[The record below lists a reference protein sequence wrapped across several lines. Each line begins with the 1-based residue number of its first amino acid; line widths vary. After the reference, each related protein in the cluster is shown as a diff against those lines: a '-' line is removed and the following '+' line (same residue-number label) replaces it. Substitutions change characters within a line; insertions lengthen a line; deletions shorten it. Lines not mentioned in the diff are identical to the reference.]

1 MRNKID
7 ESVDIKTIRNYL
19 RDHPD
24 FFDKN
29 PDILETMVIHH
40 KTDGAISLVE
50 RRLQALQ
57 EKNISFEN
65 KLNSLINNAEQ
76 NQKIFENIMT
86 LASRVLTAQNLLSL
100 LDILDDSF
108 KNVFKIKYHKL
119 IIFDEFVSID
129 HPSMVFNNEK
139 ELKKAIPELSDSGK
153 QFSGEITEQAFQLL
167 FDKKNQIHNSVVLCK
182 ITNESPNAY
191 LAFGSDD
198 PDLYK
203 QSDSKYFLLHLANLV
218 GQSFIKFIKEV

>member
-7 ESVDIKTIRNYL
+7 ESLDIKAIRNYL

-40 KTDGAISLVE
+40 RTDGAISLVE

-57 EKNISFEN
+57 EKNISLEN

-119 IIFDEFVSID
+119 IIFDEFASID

-182 ITNESPNAY
+182 ITNGSPNAY

>member
-57 EKNISFEN
+57 EKNISLEN

-119 IIFDEFVSID
+119 IIFDKFVSID

>member
-57 EKNISFEN
+57 EKNISLEN

-108 KNVFKIKYHKL
+108 LSL
-119 IIFDEFVSID
+119 IHI
-129 HPSMVFNNEK
+129 
-139 ELKKAIPELSDSGK
+139 
-153 QFSGEITEQAFQLL
+153 
-167 FDKKNQIHNSVVLCK
+167 
-182 ITNESPNAY
+182 
-191 LAFGSDD
+191 
-198 PDLYK
+198 
-203 QSDSKYFLLHLANLV
+203 
-218 GQSFIKFIKEV
+218 

>member
-7 ESVDIKTIRNYL
+7 ESVDIKKIRNYL

-29 PDILETMVIHH
+29 TDILETMVIHH

-57 EKNISFEN
+57 EKNISLEN

-76 NQKIFENIMT
+76 NQRIFENVMT

-119 IIFDEFVSID
+119 IIFNDFHVR
-129 HPSMVFNNEK
+129 
-139 ELKKAIPELSDSGK
+139 
-153 QFSGEITEQAFQLL
+153 
-167 FDKKNQIHNSVVLCK
+167 
-182 ITNESPNAY
+182 
-191 LAFGSDD
+191 
-198 PDLYK
+198 
-203 QSDSKYFLLHLANLV
+203 
-218 GQSFIKFIKEV
+218 

>member
-57 EKNISFEN
+57 EKNISLEN

-86 LASRVLTAQNLLSL
+86 LASRVLSAQNLLSL
-100 LDILDDSF
+100 LDILDDSI

-167 FDKKNQIHNSVVLCK
+167 FDKKNHIHNSVVLCK

>member
-57 EKNISFEN
+57 EKNISLEN

-129 HPSMVFNNEK
+129 HSSMVFNNEK

-153 QFSGEITEQAFQLL
+153 QFSGEITAQAFQLL
-167 FDKKNQIHNSVVLCK
+167 FDKKKQIHNSVVLCK

-218 GQSFIKFIKEV
+218 GQSFIKFIEEV

>member
-7 ESVDIKTIRNYL
+7 ESVDIKKIRNYL

>member
-7 ESVDIKTIRNYL
+7 ESVDIKKIRNYL

-40 KTDGAISLVE
+40 ETDGAISLVE

-57 EKNISFEN
+57 KKNISFEN

-100 LDILDDSF
+100 LEILDDSF

-119 IIFDEFVSID
+119 VIFDEFVSID
-129 HPSMVFNNEK
+129 HPSMVFNYEK

-153 QFSGEITEQAFQLL
+153 QFSGEITEKAFQLL

-198 PDLYK
+198 PHLYK

>member
-7 ESVDIKTIRNYL
+7 ESVDIKKIRNYL

-57 EKNISFEN
+57 EKNISLEN
-65 KLNSLINNAEQ
+65 KLNSLLNNAQE
-76 NQKIFENIMT
+76 NQKIFENVMT
-86 LASRVLTAQNLLSL
+86 LASRVLTAQNLSNL
-100 LDILDDSF
+100 LEILDDSF

-119 IIFDEFVSID
+119 VIFDEFVSID

-153 QFSGEITEQAFQLL
+153 QFSGKITEQAFQLL
-167 FDKKNQIHNSVVLCK
+167 FDTKNQIHNSVVLCK
-182 ITNESPNAY
+182 ITNKLPHAY

>member
-7 ESVDIKTIRNYL
+7 ESVGIKTIRNYL

-57 EKNISFEN
+57 EKNISLEN

-86 LASRVLTAQNLLSL
+86 LASRVLAAQNLLSL
-100 LDILDDSF
+100 LEILDDSF

-119 IIFDEFVSID
+119 IIFDEFVSIA

>member
-57 EKNISFEN
+57 EKNISLEN

-86 LASRVLTAQNLLSL
+86 LASRVLSAQNLLNL

-129 HPSMVFNNEK
+129 HPSMVFNNKK

-167 FDKKNQIHNSVVLCK
+167 FDNKNQIHNSVVLCK

>member
-7 ESVDIKTIRNYL
+7 ESVDIKKIRNYL

-57 EKNISFEN
+57 EKNISLEN
-65 KLNSLINNAEQ
+65 KLSSLINNAEQ

-100 LDILDDSF
+100 LEILDDSF
-108 KNVFKIKYHKL
+108 KNDFKIKYHKL
-119 IIFDEFVSID
+119 VIFDEFVSID

-153 QFSGEITEQAFQLL
+153 QFSGKITEQAFQLL

>member
-57 EKNISFEN
+57 EKNISLEN

-182 ITNESPNAY
+182 ITNKSPNAY

>member
-57 EKNISFEN
+57 EKNISLEN
-65 KLNSLINNAEQ
+65 KLNSLINTLSKTKKFL
-76 NQKIFENIMT
+76 KI
-86 LASRVLTAQNLLSL
+86 
-100 LDILDDSF
+100 
-108 KNVFKIKYHKL
+108 
-119 IIFDEFVSID
+119 
-129 HPSMVFNNEK
+129 
-139 ELKKAIPELSDSGK
+139 
-153 QFSGEITEQAFQLL
+153 
-167 FDKKNQIHNSVVLCK
+167 
-182 ITNESPNAY
+182 
-191 LAFGSDD
+191 
-198 PDLYK
+198 
-203 QSDSKYFLLHLANLV
+203 
-218 GQSFIKFIKEV
+218 

>member
-40 KTDGAISLVE
+40 RTDGAISLVE

-57 EKNISFEN
+57 EKNISLEN
-65 KLNSLINNAEQ
+65 KLNSLINNAER
-76 NQKIFENIMT
+76 NQKLFENIMA

-100 LDILDDSF
+100 LEILDDSF

-119 IIFDEFVSID
+119 VIFDEFVLID
-129 HPSMVFNNEK
+129 HPSLVFNNEK

>member
-1 MRNKID
+1 
-7 ESVDIKTIRNYL
+7 
-19 RDHPD
+19 
-24 FFDKN
+24 
-29 PDILETMVIHH
+29 MVIHH
-40 KTDGAISLVE
+40 ETDGAISLVE

-119 IIFDEFVSID
+119 VIFDEFVSID

-153 QFSGEITEQAFQLL
+153 QFSGEITEKAFQLL

-198 PDLYK
+198 PHLYK

>member
-57 EKNISFEN
+57 EKNISLEN

-76 NQKIFENIMT
+76 NQNIFENIMT

-139 ELKKAIPELSDSGK
+139 ELKKAIPKLSDSGK

>member
-57 EKNISFEN
+57 EKNISLEN

-182 ITNESPNAY
+182 FTNESPNAY

-218 GQSFIKFIKEV
+218 GQSFIKFIKEI